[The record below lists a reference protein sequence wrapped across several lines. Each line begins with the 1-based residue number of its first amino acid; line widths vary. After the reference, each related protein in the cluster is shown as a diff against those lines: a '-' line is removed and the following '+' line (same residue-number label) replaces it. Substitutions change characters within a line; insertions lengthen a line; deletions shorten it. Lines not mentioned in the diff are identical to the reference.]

1 MNFTITLCSYYGEL
15 VSFGGILCDM
25 LFFFFINW
33 KMLVVSIVSL
43 LICYCILLFY
53 ICSRAFWDKRISQEV
68 LGDALGEVCLLAGNL
83 IISMSVVPILGGALI
98 TDLLTDIT
106 LLLKEFKGYVFKIT
120 GGCDKQGFPMKQGV
134 LTPGR
139 VRLLLHRGRI
149 VLLLQSIVVLVYN

>member
-68 LGDALGEVCLLAGNL
+68 LGDALGEVCSLAGNL
-83 IISMSVVPILGGALI
+83 IISVSVPIFCGALRN
-98 TDLLTDIT
+98 DLLTSIT
-106 LLLKEFKGYVFKIT
+106 LPLKEFKGYVFKIT

-139 VRLLLHRGRI
+139 VRLLLHRGRN